1 MPFPRLKSTIR
12 LATAAVLFGT
22 LTVAGQ
28 AQDAA
33 TAPAAPVPQNTPETR
48 PVPVLNY
55 AKPVSHFPNPI
66 GPYTSRHLAPPN
78 LANTSRIDQL
88 MHDGK
93 LYLSLNDAIAL
104 ALENNLDIAI
114 ARYNLNIADT
124 DVLRAKAGASIL
136 GVNPGVVQNTPGGG
150 VGGIGASAGAST
162 GGTSLGAGGIGAGT
176 NGLVSST
183 LGLGPAITSFDPVV
197 TGTLQEDHFSQ
208 QASSIFQGVL
218 PGSSLVQ
225 NTGTVNFA
233 YNQAFQWGMNLNVS
247 FTNTRQTTN
256 SFFSSLSPQLN
267 SGFKMTLTQ
276 PLLQGFGF
284 PANTRFI
291 RIAKNN
297 RELSD
302 VAFRLQIIDS
312 VDQIENIYWDLVYA
326 YENARVQNES
336 LAFAQKTLSDTKKQ
350 VEIGSLAP
358 IETVRAQSTVAQDQQ
373 LVTAAQT
380 NLQLEQ
386 LLMKNALTRTLKDP
400 TLATA
405 DVIPTSTMDIPAQE
419 PVVPTEDLINEA
431 LRHRAELVE
440 TRIDLN
446 SRDLSNKAVRSA
458 LLPTLDL
465 FAYYG
470 GAGVGGNQ
478 NPVNVCSTPETLL
491 QQEFGCASNAPGSL
505 ETITPTTGIGNT
517 LNQLV
522 NSTSPDKG
530 VGLQL
535 NIPLRNRAA
544 QAVQIRSEL
553 EYRQAQMRLQ
563 QIENQVGI
571 EIRNA
576 QYAVQQNRASVDSA
590 QAAAELAR
598 QSLDAEQKKYQF
610 GTSTTT
616 LVLQYQSQLATSE
629 SALVNATVDYEKSRI
644 ELDRATGALLDH
656 HGISID
662 DAARGQV
669 THLPNVPYVAPRKD
683 MPPPPQ
689 AAPAQQ
695 AQDGR
700 ASKTGAVHNRALFF
714 FLTILYNILCGPRPL
729 HSLRPAKME

>member
-1 MPFPRLKSTIR
+1 MAFARFTSSIR
-12 LATAAVLFGT
+12 FLTAILFGT
-22 LTVAGQ
+22 VALTGW
-28 AQDAA
+28 AQEP
-33 TAPAAPVPQNTPETR
+33 PAAPTPQDTPETR
-48 PVPVLNY
+48 PLPQLNY
-55 AKPVSHFPNPI
+55 SPAASHFPNPI
-66 GPYTSRHLAPPN
+66 APYTPRQVAAPDLRN
-78 LANTSRIDQL
+78 SSRITDL
-88 MHDGK
+88 LREGK

-114 ARYNLNIADT
+114 ARYTLNIADT
-124 DVLRAKAGASIL
+124 DVLRARAGAAIL
-136 GVNPGVVQNTPGGG
+136 GTPLGTVLNTPGGG
-150 VGGIGASAGAST
+150 VGGIGANSGAST

-183 LGLGPAITSFDPVV
+183 LGLGPPINSFDPVI
-197 TGTLQEDHFSQ
+197 TGTLQEDHNSQ
-208 QASSIFQGVL
+208 TATSIFQGVI
-218 PGSSLVQ
+218 PGASLAQ
-225 NTGTVNFA
+225 NTGTVDFA
-233 YNQAFQWGMNLNVS
+233 YNQAFQWGTNLQVGFN
-247 FTNTRQTTN
+247 NTRQTTN
-256 SFFSSLSPQLN
+256 SFFSSVSPALN
-267 SGFKMTLTQ
+267 SNFRATVTQ

-284 PANTRFI
+284 APNTRFI

-302 VAFRLQIIDS
+302 VGFRLQIIES

-405 DVIPTSTMDIPAQE
+405 EVIPTSTMDVPAQE
-419 PVVPTEDLINEA
+419 PIAPTEDLINEA

-440 TRIDLN
+440 SRIDLN
-446 SRDLSNKAVRSA
+446 SRELSNKAVRSA
-458 LLPTLDL
+458 LLPTVNV

-470 GAGVGGNQ
+470 GAGIGGNQ
-478 NPVNVCSTPETLL
+478 NPLNECSNLSSTL
-491 QQEFGCASNAPGSL
+491 QEFGCASSAPGSL
-505 ETITPTTGIGNT
+505 DTPFPTTSLGST
-517 LNQLV
+517 LNQTV
-522 NSTSPDKG
+522 NSTNPDKG
-530 VGLQL
+530 VGLSL

-571 EIRNA
+571 EIRSA
-576 QYAVQQNRASVDSA
+576 QYNVQQNRASVDSA
-590 QAAAELAR
+590 KAALDLAH

-616 LVLQYQSQLATSE
+616 LVLQYQSQLATAE
-629 SALVNATVDYEKSRI
+629 STLVNAMVAYEKSRV
-644 ELDRATGALLDH
+644 ELGRATGSLLDEL
-656 HGISID
+656 GVSID

-669 THLPNVPYVAPRKD
+669 TRMPNVPFIAPRKEL
-683 MPPPPQ
+683 PSVAKPAGQTGTPQ
-689 AAPAQQ
+689 QPQ
-695 AQDGR
+695 
-700 ASKTGAVHNRALFF
+700 
-714 FLTILYNILCGPRPL
+714 
-729 HSLRPAKME
+729 

>member
-1 MPFPRLKSTIR
+1 MPSRLTSNIR
-12 LATAAVLFGT
+12 LTTAAILFGT
-22 LTVAGQ
+22 LTIAGWAVPGW
-28 AQDAA
+28 AQEP
-33 TAPAAPVPQNTPETR
+33 PAAPVPQNTPETR
-48 PVPVLNY
+48 PLPVMNY
-55 AKPVSHFPNPI
+55 SQPVSHFPNPI
-66 GPYTSRHLAPPN
+66 GPYKPRHLADPS
-78 LANTSRIDQL
+78 LANTARIDQF
-88 MHDGK
+88 MHEGK

-136 GVNPGVVQNTPGGG
+136 GVNAGVIQNTPGGG
-150 VGGIGASAGAST
+150 IGGIGATAGAST
-162 GGTSLGAGGIGAGT
+162 VGTSLGAGGIGAGT

-183 LGLGPAITSFDPVV
+183 LGLGPVINSFDPVV
-197 TGTLQEDHFSQ
+197 TGTLQEDHSSQ
-208 QASSIFQGVL
+208 TATSIFQGVV
-218 PGSSLVQ
+218 PSTSLVQ

-233 YNQAFQWGMNLNVS
+233 YNQAFQWGMNLQVGFN
-247 FTNTRQTTN
+247 NQRQTTN
-256 SFFSSLSPQLN
+256 SFFSSTSPALSSN
-267 SGFKMTLTQ
+267 FKATITQ

-405 DVIPTSTMDIPAQE
+405 DVIPTSTMDVPPQE

-440 TRIDLN
+440 SRIDLN
-446 SRDLSNKAVRSA
+446 SRELSNKAVRSA
-458 LLPTLDL
+458 LLPSLNL

-478 NPVNVCSTPETLL
+478 NPINVCQNPLSQLD
-491 QQEFGCASNAPGSL
+491 QEFGCASSAPGTL
-505 ETITPTTGIGNT
+505 EGVFPTTTIGPT

-522 NSTSPDKG
+522 NSTNPDKG
-530 VGLQL
+530 AGLQL

-590 QAAAELAR
+590 EAAAELAR

-616 LVLQYQSQLATSE
+616 LVLQYESQLATAE
-629 SALVNATVDYEKSRI
+629 SGLVNATVAYEKSRI
-644 ELDRATGALLDH
+644 ELDRATGTLLDH
-656 HGISID
+656 HGISVD
-662 DAARGQV
+662 DAAKGQV
-669 THLPNVPYVAPRKD
+669 TRMPSVPYIAPRKD
-683 MPPPPQ
+683 MPSVAQPAPQ
-689 AAPAQQ
+689 AAPQQ
-695 AQDGR
+695 Q
-700 ASKTGAVHNRALFF
+700 
-714 FLTILYNILCGPRPL
+714 PQ
-729 HSLRPAKME
+729 